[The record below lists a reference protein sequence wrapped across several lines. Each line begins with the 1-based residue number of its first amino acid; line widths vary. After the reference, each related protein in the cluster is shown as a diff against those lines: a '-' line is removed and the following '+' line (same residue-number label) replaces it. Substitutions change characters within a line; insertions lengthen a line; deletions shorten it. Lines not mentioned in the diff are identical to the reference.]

1 MRRLRKSGQPVAV
14 RREFILREVLAGRGQ
29 VSELSQ
35 QLDVSAATI
44 RRDLQFLSDTG
55 RTSRTYGGAIAGPRP
70 LELSLHQKDVL
81 KQAEKETIARLAAS
95 LVNDGDSL
103 ILDAGT
109 SVGRLAVE
117 LRGREKLE
125 VFTNGVSSI
134 LTLCESDGIS
144 LVALG
149 GYLRPISQ
157 ALIGPLAELTLS
169 RITVDKAFLGI
180 DGLGANGICCPTS
193 AHGSLKSLMAARA
206 SEVFILADH
215 SKLGYQPYHHWA
227 PCNWPFTLIT
237 DAGARADQ
245 IDLVRAAGGTVLLA
259 DPTQAEVGRIPAP
272 DPHAFTGGNR
282 GRAERAG

>member
-1 MRRLRKSGQPVAV
+1 MSRPRNGGPPVSMRREL
-14 RREFILREVLAGRGQ
+14 ILREVMAGRGQ

-55 RTSRTYGGAIAGPRP
+55 RTSRTYGGAIAGPHR

-81 KQAEKETIARLAAS
+81 KQAEKGSIARLAAS
-95 LVNDGDSL
+95 LVKDGESL
-103 ILDAGT
+103 ILDGGS

-117 LRGREKLE
+117 LRRRESLE

-149 GYLRPISQ
+149 GHLRPIGQ
-157 ALIGPLAELTLS
+157 AFIGPLAELTLS
-169 RITVDKAFLGI
+169 RITVDKTFLGV
-180 DGLGANGICCPTS
+180 DGLAADGICCPTS

-215 SKLGYQPYHHWA
+215 SKLGYRPYHHWA

-237 DAGARADQ
+237 DAGASADQ
-245 IDLVRAAGGTVLLA
+245 LDLVRAAGGTVLLA
-259 DPTQAEVGRIPAP
+259 DPTQVE
-272 DPHAFTGGNR
+272 
-282 GRAERAG
+282 AG